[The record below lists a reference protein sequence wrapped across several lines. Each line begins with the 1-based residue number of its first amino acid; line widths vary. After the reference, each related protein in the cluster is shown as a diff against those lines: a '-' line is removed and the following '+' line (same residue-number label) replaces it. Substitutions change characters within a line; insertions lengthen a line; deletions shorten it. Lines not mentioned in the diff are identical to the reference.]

1 VRPEPVLRV
10 PELLAL
16 VRQEPEQRPVAL
28 PGQPV
33 RSLLPA
39 EWPEQQEPPVSSWCW
54 FRLQAPLP
62 EPGRNA
68 ASRMRPMQ

>member
-1 VRPEPVLRV
+1 MLRV

-28 PGQPV
+28 PEQPV

-39 EWPEQQEPPVSSWCW
+39 EWPEQQEPPV
-54 FRLQAPLP
+54 
-62 EPGRNA
+62 
-68 ASRMRPMQ
+68 